1 MRTIAVNQKLF
12 ITVAILALFML
23 TLLPVKSPRMWL
35 YPLVR
40 DMAQAKMNWQSR
52 NMATY
57 ETEHFR
63 IKYTAND
70 ADTVMMVAAAAEAA
84 YQSVT
89 EGLGASP
96 QEKTL
101 LLVYGDRSEMNR
113 LFGWSGDKSA
123 MGVYWGGVIQLLSP
137 HEWLQSGEAAEFIRS
152 GPMVHEFTHLVF
164 DHMTNGNY
172 SRWFTEG
179 LAQYM
184 EYKTSGYE
192 WLTATNRDPKSL
204 YSQTDLDYNFD
215 NLPDQSRAYRS
226 SLMATRY
233 IAAVYGE
240 QALQTIIKQM
250 QQGQSYDKAITQ
262 VLATD
267 YETFGHDWH
276 RWAAGK
282 KEKQK

>member
-1 MRTIAVNQKLF
+1 MRSIVVNQKLIISLTLLVF
-12 ITVAILALFML
+12 LLL
-23 TLLPVKSPRMWL
+23 TLLPIRSPRMWL

-40 DMAQAKMNWQSR
+40 DMAQAKMHWQSQ

-57 ETEHFR
+57 ETEHFLV
-63 IKYTAND
+63 KYTAND
-70 ADTVMMVAAAAEAA
+70 ADTVMMVAEAAEAA
-84 YQSVT
+84 YQPVI
-89 EGLGASP
+89 EALGSAPSG
-96 QEKTL
+96 KTL
-101 LLVYGDRSEMNR
+101 LLVYADRKEMNR
-113 LFGWSGDKSA
+113 LFGWSGDRGA

-137 HEWLQSGEAAEFIRS
+137 HDWLKSGEAAEFIRS

-192 WLTATNRDPKSL
+192 WLTATNREPYSL
-204 YSQTDLDYNFD
+204 YSQTDLDRNFD

-226 SLMATRY
+226 SLTAIQY
-233 IAAVYGE
+233 IVTVYGE
-240 QALQTIIKQM
+240 QTLQSIIKQM
-250 QQGQSYDKAITQ
+250 QQGQSYDKAIVQ

-267 YETFGHDWH
+267 YETFGSDWH
-276 RWAAGK
+276 RWAIGK